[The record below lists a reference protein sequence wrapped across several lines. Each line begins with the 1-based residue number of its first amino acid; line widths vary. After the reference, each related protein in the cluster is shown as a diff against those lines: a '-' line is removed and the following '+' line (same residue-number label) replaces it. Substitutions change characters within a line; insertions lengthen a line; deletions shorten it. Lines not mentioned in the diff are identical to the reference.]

1 MFKVGDLVIGNSMND
16 YAVTCKGTICLVLDV
31 NELSNAML
39 VHLTAN
45 DINEYEKKE
54 KNLDLNPKNYEN
66 CNNTFWVEC
75 RMFDLFEGVSPD
87 NILTG
92 LFFRKDVKKLTTL
105 KKEYVS
111 DPSEYI
117 YIGEI

>member
-1 MFKVGDLVIGNSMND
+1 MFKVGDLVIGNSKND

-31 NELSNAML
+31 HASHNLMR
-39 VHLTAN
+39 VCVIAN
-45 DINEYEKKE
+45 DINEYVKNE
-54 KNLDLNPKNYEN
+54 KNLDLDPKNHEN
-66 CNNTFWVEC
+66 CNVYDVEC
-75 RMFDLFEGVSPD
+75 RMFDLFKSVFPD